1 MEALPQS
8 PDMSLLQP
16 RFSGYRMKTIS
27 QLHRRREAQG
37 KRKGKKKE
45 RGTAGMYA
53 GIPNTATYN
62 FTESKGRRD
71 ELRGFKLK
79 RAVRCME
86 ASIYENFHLW
96 LQLVQLSRGSRM
108 DEQRT

>member
-1 MEALPQS
+1 
-8 PDMSLLQP
+8 
-16 RFSGYRMKTIS
+16 
-27 QLHRRREAQG
+27 
-37 KRKGKKKE
+37 
-45 RGTAGMYA
+45 MYA

-79 RAVRCME
+79 RARCME

-96 LQLVQLSRGSRM
+96 LQFVQVTNVVIGSSALRVWAW
-108 DEQRT
+108 R